1 MMKKNGLMRM
11 KNKYFRLI
19 ASRVVD
25 DAGMSIEEIRQLNDC
40 ELEELILPHLNYIE
54 IIEGIKEMIR

>member
-1 MMKKNGLMRM
+1 MRM